1 LQQSQLFKLAMK
13 IFTKIF
19 VSIFYIGYIKFASGT
34 WGSLAAIIILYPCI
48 KFTLLSFQSL
58 IIVFMILFFISNLS
72 INFFSKFTNSND
84 SKHIVIDELLGIFI
98 ILIFYDFI
106 FIYNDFITLILIF
119 FVFRLF
125 DIIKLFPANYIDKN
139 FKNGYGVMMDD
150 IIAGIY
156 TILTLIIINVFI

>member
-1 LQQSQLFKLAMK
+1 MK
-13 IFTKIF
+13 IFTKLF

-34 WGSLAAIIILYPCI
+34 WGSLAAILILYPFI
-48 KFTLLSFQSL
+48 KFTILSFEAL
-58 IIVFMILFFISNLS
+58 IIAFIILFFISNLF
-72 INFFSKFTNSND
+72 INYFSNFTNSND

-119 FVFRLF
+119 FLFRIF
-125 DIIKLFPANYIDKN
+125 DIIKIFPANYIDKN

-150 IIAGIY
+150 IVAGFY
-156 TILTLIIINVFI
+156 TIFTLIILNVLI

>member
-1 LQQSQLFKLAMK
+1 MK
-13 IFTKIF
+13 TFTKLF